1 MSQGVSDLTS
11 KVNQLHSAISSVGAA
26 ANSAFANVG
35 SAVSAGVGQ
44 KGLGVSGNQN
54 TMFGSLANFS
64 TPTPSANTAMGA
76 VTPGVVAGEPA
87 GTAGGGGLGLG
98 KFGAVAAAASVGGAV
113 VSTAVNTVFGGMI
126 DTNTIVNRA
135 GAYFQAAQF
144 GNGITR
150 AKLENATFSALQGQI
165 TSMGSDART
174 ANILTNAGYM
184 PGSQDYLN
192 TVSQVAGAARTLGM
206 PNENAAQAMATLGS
220 GSMGANLYQY
230 GITTLDNKGNQLSV
244 GNIAQQ
250 MYNTMALPGT
260 TPESLMASFKNGN
273 LAGNFQGMGI
283 TGDLQPIML
292 KAMQDI
298 AAGKNPDLAS
308 AQNMQGNNN
317 PFSPLYQTNAAQT
330 GTAAKS
336 ETAAIQGLQT
346 AADTVTAFN
355 KAFGDT
361 IASMEGYKAYLD
373 GLSGTNAGKAGSSLL
388 KGGMNILK
396 KVAGIGLMGIGA
408 LSSEVGVG
416 VPIAA
421 AGAALTFGGGTPG
434 FGGSFSGGKSRGGGT
449 PNNNPL
455 APSNSL
461 SSVISAN
468 YGDVDSTVWGST
480 GGKHLGTD
488 FAVDIGTSVVAVKDG
503 IVSGQSLSPD
513 YGDAVVVDHLDGYST
528 IYAHLSQKSVSP
540 GTKVSQGQSIGKSG
554 KSGNTTGPG
563 LHYEVQKGLNNP
575 VNPSEL
581 QGAILPIT
589 DTSPF
594 ASAGNPLTAAGGLLS
609 VQNSLSGSVGN
620 GGAVNPNAGS
630 AGDQEFAKALLTKAG
645 ITISDSNVSALTTW
659 MHWEGGTANN
669 SFNPLNTTLP
679 MPGSSKFNS
688 IGVQSY
694 GSLDQGVQAT
704 LDTLTGNQADARG
717 YTNILNDLRNN
728 ASLKQVTN
736 DINSSKWGTKI
747 HGGGTPGYGTSLPNI
762 GATVAPSPSSITSS
776 PANTAA
782 TSVNIYLTISQ
793 ASESEA
799 VLLAKRVKTIIEES
813 HSAKAIGRS

>member
-1 MSQGVSDLTS
+1 MSKGVDDLTK
-11 KVNQLHSAISSVGAA
+11 KVNELHAAIAGVGSVASST
-26 ANSAFANVG
+26 FQNVG
-35 SAVSAGVGQ
+35 SAVKAGTGQ
-44 KGLGVSGNQN
+44 KGLGVSGTGNRIAS
-54 TMFGSLANFS
+54 SLAGFS
-64 TPTPSANTAMGA
+64 TQTPSAHVAMAA
-76 VTPGVVAGEPA
+76 VTPTAEPA
-87 GTAGGGGLGLG
+87 TGGGGGGLGLG
-98 KFGAVAAAASVGGAV
+98 KFGTAVAYGSVGASVVG
-113 VSTAVNTVFGGMI
+113 TAANTVFGGMI

-135 GAYFQAAQF
+135 GGYFQAAQF

-150 AKLENATFSALQGQI
+150 AKLEKATFSALQGQI

-174 ANILTNAGYM
+174 ANILTNAGFM
-184 PGSQDYLN
+184 PGSQDYLA
-192 TVSQVAGAARTLGM
+192 TVAQVAGAARTLGM
-206 PNENAAQAMATLGS
+206 PNENAAQAMANLGT
-220 GSMGANLYQY
+220 GAMGANLYQY
-230 GITTLDNKGNQLSV
+230 GITTLDSKGNQLSV
-244 GNIAQQ
+244 GNIAKQL
-250 MYNTMALPGT
+250 YNTMALPGT
-260 TPESLMASFKNGN
+260 TPQSLMASFKNGN

-308 AQNMQGNNN
+308 AKNLQGNNN
-317 PFSPLYQTNAAQT
+317 PYSPLYQANAAQT

-361 IASMEGYKAYLD
+361 IASLEGYKAYLD
-373 GLSGTNAGKAGSSLL
+373 GLSGTNAGKAAGGLVKGAGS
-388 KGGMNILK
+388 ILK
-396 KVAGIGLMGIGA
+396 KLGGIALMGAGA
-408 LSSEVGVG
+408 LTSEAGVG
-416 VPIAA
+416 IPLFA
-421 AGAALTFGGGTPG
+421 AGASMALGGGTPG
-434 FGGSFSGGKSRGGGT
+434 YGASFSRGRARGGGT
-449 PNNNPL
+449 PGSNNPL
-455 APSNSL
+455 ASSSAL

-488 FAVDIGTSVVAVKDG
+488 FAVDVGTSVVAVKDG

-594 ASAGNPLTAAGGLLS
+594 SSAGNPLTAAAGLLS

-669 SFNPLNTTLP
+669 PFNPLNTTLP
-679 MPGSSKFNS
+679 MPGSSNFNS
-688 IGVQSY
+688 VGVQSY

-728 ASLKQVTN
+728 APLKQVTN
-736 DINSSKWGTKI
+736 DINNSKWGTKI
-747 HGGGTPGYGTSLPNI
+747 HGGGTPGYGASLPNI
-762 GATVAPSPSSITSS
+762 GATVAPSPSSLTSS
-776 PANTAA
+776 SASNAA

-813 HSAKAIGRS
+813 HSAAAIGRS